1 MHYARLEHSPRLQRL
16 LAVLRQGGWYSTR
29 DLVKM
34 AEVMNISTAADEL
47 RENGFDIP
55 CERRGQYWYYRLAQP
70 VQLELVA

>member
-29 DLVKM
+29 DLVKQ
-34 AEVMNISTAADEL
+34 AEVMAINSAADEL
-47 RENGFDIP
+47 RANGFEVQ

-70 VQLELVA
+70 VQFELVA

>member
-29 DLVKM
+29 DLVKQ
-34 AEVMNISTAADEL
+34 AEVMAISSAVDEL
-47 RENGFDIP
+47 RANGFEVQ
-55 CERRGQYWYYRLAQP
+55 CERRGRYWYYRLIQP

>member
-1 MHYARLEHSPRLQRL
+1 MHYARLERSPRLQRL

-29 DLVKM
+29 ELVKQ
-34 AEVMNISTAADEL
+34 AEVMAINSAADEL
-47 RENGFDIP
+47 RANGFDVE